1 MISDQRLPKTEA
13 GGLKIILNQSF
24 EKTSQ
29 KAYSRKENVDSKL
42 TGTIQ
47 GKKWRKPNKVIPEG
61 VETKKKI
68 NWDIKGINI
77 ANSKL
82 SNLIIF

>member
-1 MISDQRLPKTEA
+1 M
-13 GGLKIILNQSF
+13 NQSL

-29 KAYSRKENVDSKL
+29 KAYSKKENIDSKL
-42 TGTIQ
+42 TGTTQ
-47 GKKWRKPNKVIPEG
+47 GNKWRKPNKVILER

>member
-1 MISDQRLPKTEA
+1 MELYGSKET
-13 GGLKIILNQSF
+13 QSF
-24 EKTSQ
+24 EKVKANHIQGVKGRTYCSQ
-29 KAYSRKENVDSKL
+29 SKL

-47 GKKWRKPNKVIPEG
+47 GNKWRKPNKVIPEG